1 VIIVWNVFSTQVLKI
16 VPVGFKIPL
25 ISFYF
30 VIFIKREMWSR
41 SKFQPSI
48 ENAPVKSF
56 WGSKSFAPK
65 PVIPER
71 ESSSQPISFWSK
83 YRYAKSTKSSTTT
96 TTTTT
101 TTLSTTTTTF
111 PTTTTQE
118 TTTTSK
124 AETTTWFDD
133 LNDETCGKCES
144 RFCTAVSNFA
154 QFSDHLL
161 DGDHVI
167 DVKFPSKLKN
177 LTLPGKMTIF
187 FSFLFF

>member
-1 VIIVWNVFSTQVLKI
+1 
-16 VPVGFKIPL
+16 
-25 ISFYF
+25 
-30 VIFIKREMWSR
+30 MWSR

-48 ENAPVKSF
+48 EHGPVKSF
-56 WGSKSFAPK
+56 WGSKFSASNPE
-65 PVIPER
+65 IPER
-71 ESSSQPISFWSK
+71 ESNSKPISFWSK

-101 TTLSTTTTTF
+101 TTSTTTTTL
-111 PTTTTQE
+111 PQTTTEET

-124 AETTTWFDD
+124 EETTTWFDD

-161 DGDHVI
+161 GGDHVI
-167 DVKFPSKLKN
+167 DVKFPSKQTNKN
-177 LTLPGKMTIF
+177 
-187 FSFLFF
+187 